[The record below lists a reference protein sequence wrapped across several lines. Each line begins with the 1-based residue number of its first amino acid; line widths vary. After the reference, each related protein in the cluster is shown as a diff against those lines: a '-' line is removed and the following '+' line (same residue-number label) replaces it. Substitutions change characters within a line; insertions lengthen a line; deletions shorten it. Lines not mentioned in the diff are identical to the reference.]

1 MIEIA
6 SKIGT
11 WTINWPAVKRR
22 AIYYSIFAFVRFA
35 LEKRFD
41 FGTEAC
47 LKDATIARLR
57 TTNPDEPVYFEFPGV
72 EEVTNRCEVLVPN
85 MPNTSVPVDRTE
97 RMDMYTDGSRWVL
110 P

>member
-6 SKIGT
+6 SKIRT
-11 WTINWPAVKRR
+11 WTIDWPTVERR

-35 LEKRFD
+35 LEKRTD
-41 FGTEAC
+41 FGTKAC
-47 LKDATIARLR
+47 LKDATITRLR

-72 EEVTNRCEVLVPN
+72 EEVTNCCEVLVPK
-85 MPNTSVPVDRTE
+85 MPNTSVPVDRRE
-97 RMDMYTDGSRWVL
+97 RVDMYTDCARWVL